1 MGKRE
6 KKTNRRRHKGEHSND
21 AEDFYDQH
29 PPAVASVDDEDEENS
44 DEEEEQNDGNESSDL
59 PSKFLLYQQSVQS
72 PKGDISYLQK
82 FFLMYVGG
90 RQPFHFQEDFCG
102 TALLSAEWLKTDTR
116 RTAIGLDF
124 DLEALEWC
132 MDNNISKLGS
142 DVYSR
147 MSLFHGNVLTPLEAK
162 QVKSK
167 SHELIQNISLDDGDD
182 NEDLAD
188 PSVVESL
195 EKDGPDSLPK
205 RDIVCAFNFSCCCL
219 HKRSELVSYFKNARD
234 ALSKKGG
241 IFVMDLYGGASA
253 EGQLK
258 LQRKFPNFTYTWEQA
273 EFDILSRKTR
283 ISLHYHLQKQNRKIR
298 HAFSYSWRLWSLPE
312 IKDCMEE
319 AGFSA
324 VHFWLREMPDASEM
338 RRTDGFG
345 AGRDIK
351 YEQVKSFQQCDSWN
365 AYIVA
370 VSL

>member
-1 MGKRE
+1 MTK
-6 KKTNRRRHKGEHSND
+6 
-21 AEDFYDQH
+21 FYIDCF
-29 PPAVASVDDEDEENS
+29 N
-44 DEEEEQNDGNESSDL
+44 
-59 PSKFLLYQQSVQS
+59 
-72 PKGDISYLQK
+72 
-82 FFLMYVGG
+82 
-90 RQPFHFQEDFCG
+90 
-102 TALLSAEWLKTDTR
+102 SAEWLKTDTR

-147 MSLFHGNVLTPLEAK
+147 MSLFHGNVLSPLEAK

-182 NEDLAD
+182 SEDLVD

-258 LQRKFPNFTYTWEQA
+258 LQRKFPNFTVRVHSYTFIWYKRVSNFIGITVLTIVHIIWQYTWEQA

-298 HAFSYSWRLWSLPE
+298 HAFSYSWRL
-312 IKDCMEE
+312 
-319 AGFSA
+319 
-324 VHFWLREMPDASEM
+324 
-338 RRTDGFG
+338 
-345 AGRDIK
+345 
-351 YEQVKSFQQCDSWN
+351 
-365 AYIVA
+365 
-370 VSL
+370 

>member
-6 KKTNRRRHKGEHSND
+6 KKPNHRRHKGEFSNNP
-21 AEDFYDQH
+21 EDYLQQ
-29 PPAVASVDDEDEENS
+29 PPATTSEDVQHS
-44 DEEEEQNDGNESSDL
+44 EEEEETEENDDLHSSDL

-72 PKGDISYLQK
+72 PKGDISYLLK

-90 RQPFHFQEDFCG
+90 RQPLHFQEDFCG

-132 MDNNISKLGS
+132 LDNNISKLGS
-142 DVYSR
+142 DGYSR
-147 MSLFHGNVLTPLEAK
+147 MSLFHGNVLSPLEAK
-162 QVKSK
+162 LVKSK
-167 SHELIQNISLDDGDD
+167 SHEQLLQDISLEEDCD
-182 NEDLAD
+182 NEDLAEP
-188 PSVVESL
+188 PSVDSV
-195 EKDGPDSLPK
+195 EKDGGDSLPK

-219 HKRSELVSYFKNARD
+219 HKRSELVSYFKNARET
-234 ALSKKGG
+234 LSKRGG
-241 IFVMDLYGGASA
+241 IFVMDLYGGTSA

-258 LQRKFPNFTYTWEQA
+258 LQRKFPTFTYTWEQA
-273 EFDILSRKTR
+273 EFDIVSRKTR

-312 IKDCMEE
+312 VKDCMEE
-319 AGFSA
+319 AGFKS

-351 YEQVKSFQQCDSWN
+351 YEQVKNFQQCDAWN

-370 VSL
+370 VSV